1 MFIIGNFLIAVA
13 AIIGIILQLVT
24 LLIFV
29 RAVSSWFSPD
39 PYNPLVRFLYQSTE
53 PILQPIRR
61 YLPPMAM
68 DFSPVVALLLVIF
81 INRFFVA
88 SLNDMGNRL
97 RQQNDRREYQQLLQ
111 PASETEGGLT
121 DSGMLISR

>member
-1 MFIIGNFLIAVA
+1 MFVIGNFLIAVA
-13 AIIGIILQLVT
+13 AILGIILQLVT

-29 RAVSSWFSPD
+29 RAVISWFSPD

-61 YLPPMAM
+61 YLPPMAL
-68 DFSPVVALLLVIF
+68 DFSPVIALLLVIF

-88 SLNDMGNRL
+88 SLNDLGNRL
-97 RQQNDRREYQQLLQ
+97 RQPEHREYQMMMQ
-111 PASETEGGLT
+111 PGPG
-121 DSGMLISR
+121 DSGMMISR